1 MKIVI
6 EMKEDEWE
14 KFSADLG
21 INIAQILAEK
31 VFPIIKR
38 QVETEGFRNDLNIN
52 IAYYIAK
59 LREEKLRW

>member
-6 EMKEDEWE
+6 EMEEKEWE
-14 KFSADLG
+14 KFCADLG

-31 VFPIIKR
+31 IFPIIEK
-38 QVETEGFRNDLNIN
+38 QVKTEGFRNDLNIN

-59 LREEKLRW
+59 FREKGKL